1 MNKLKPPQLSSRSIG
16 LFVGLGIGIV
26 AILVTLSRATI
37 VIPTGTVGIVE
48 RFGRV
53 SQKILEPGI
62 HLINPSSKVVKY
74 STRLKDIKEVISTT
88 SKEGLSLDLD
98 VSVQYKIDS
107 KKLREI
113 YINLGEDTEEILI
126 PRFRSII
133 REITAQYELD
143 AVYGEK
149 RQELAQTLGQKL
161 NNDLSSMGFIIDKVL
176 LRKVVLPEEIQNAIQ
191 EKLAAE
197 QESQKLDF
205 EIEQARKEAE
215 KEKNE
220 AQGKAEAQRILS
232 QGLTPEVLKLRS
244 IEATTSLAESQ
255 NSKLVILGGSDRE
268 LLLTLPE
275 E

>member
-215 KEKNE
+215 KEKIE